1 MLGQV
6 SYNVNTIVIK
16 KNIRVA
22 VGGCWR
28 YRTKGDGK
36 MMCGDVSALH
46 QPQPGSDAS
55 GTWNKSSRNQAKAA
69 RGKKKT

>member
-1 MLGQV
+1 MI
-6 SYNVNTIVIK
+6 IVIK

-22 VGGCWR
+22 VGGWWR

-36 MMCGDVSALH
+36 MMCGDVSA